1 MYILLLG
8 LHGERKGSTDEE
20 TTSGNERT
28 VEVSKKLQ
36 ELYQASTYYLETCL
50 RIQPVVDSFEN
61 SAQLKYTGNG
71 KRIDHQ
77 SSFWRQVWQ
86 IDFYADYLRKYW

>member
-8 LHGERKGSTDEE
+8 LLAERKGSATEE
-20 TTSGNERT
+20 RTSENERT
-28 VEVSKKLQ
+28 VEANKTLL

-61 SAQLKYTGNG
+61 STQLKYVKNG
-71 KRIDHQ
+71 KKNDYQ
-77 SSFWRQVWQ
+77 SSFWRQV
-86 IDFYADYLRKYW
+86 